1 MKNKLSKHMA
11 RSSFL
16 LLTLSALL
24 TACGGGGGGAE
35 PSPVSTERFERL
47 SGGDVRDNTTGIVW
61 AGQLGGDL
69 TNGYSEPTAAE
80 LFQLT
85 DLGENTLRPH
95 FSFLF
100 PDVGLAIK
108 AADPMT
114 GLDNHV
120 WAVDFG
126 DAVFGGL
133 MVRSSASTPDYFRW
147 RIKRP
152 AGPAPVPVKYARGV
166 VTLPS
171 LITANNLTWKVCAE
185 GLEFSGGSC
194 VGNEPTRA
202 TYDEAMQLAALSN
215 FEGFRG
221 WRLPTPQELRSLL
234 HLQNNVADVSTN
246 APLLPPAFGTHTGR
260 AAYWTAGTVTLG
272 NPSSNLAWQV
282 DFSGVPE
289 LGGLAVSPVG
299 DRAHV
304 RLVRS
309 N

>member
-1 MKNKLSKHMA
+1 MA

-24 TACGGGGGGAE
+24 TACGGGGGAG

-69 TNGYSEPTAAE
+69 TNGYTEPTAAE

-85 DLGENTLRPH
+85 DLGENTLKPH

-100 PDVGLAIK
+100 PDAGLSIK
-108 AADPMT
+108 AADPVT

-126 DAVFGGL
+126 DAALGGL
-133 MVRSSASTPDYFRW
+133 MARSSVSTPDYFRW

-152 AGPAPVPVKYARGV
+152 AGPSPVDVTYARGS
-166 VTLPS
+166 LLSS
-171 LITANNLTWKVCAE
+171 LITSNNLTWKVCAE
-185 GLEFSGGSC
+185 GLTFNGGLC
-194 VGNEPTRA
+194 EGTPTRA
-202 TYDEAMQLAALSN
+202 THAQALQLAEASTFQN
-215 FEGFRG
+215 FTD
-221 WRLPTPQELRSLL
+221 WRLPTQKELRALLQLRSNVNNSL
-234 HLQNNVADVSTN
+234 TN
-246 APLLPPAFGTHTGR
+246 APLLPSAFGTHTGR
-260 AAYWTAGTVTLG
+260 PAYWTAGIVSY
-272 NPSSNLAWQV
+272 SSGGQSYPGAWQV

-289 LGGLAVSPVG
+289 LGGLSVAPVEET
-299 DRAHV
+299 AHI